1 MSNTVIVLVVL
12 ALVLGIGIVL
22 YNRLVAGRN
31 AVQNAFRQIDVQ
43 LKRRLDLIPNLVESV
58 KGYMKFEQE
67 TLEKVIQARNA
78 ALKAGSTEEVF
89 AANAALGQ
97 ATKGLFGLMESY
109 PELKAQGNVAQLM
122 EELASTENRI
132 AFARQHYNDMVNA
145 QNDRIQQFPGN
156 LLAGP
161 FGFRQEVYWELDEAE
176 KAIAAAPP
184 KVSL

>member
-1 MSNTVIVLVVL
+1 MSSMLIVLAVV
-12 ALVLGIGIVL
+12 AAAAGIAVVL

-58 KGYMKFEQE
+58 KGYMKFEQD
-67 TLEKVIQARNA
+67 TLEKVVQARNA

-97 ATKGLFGLMESY
+97 ATRGLFGLMEAY
-109 PELKAQGNVAQLM
+109 PDLKTQGNVAQLM
-122 EELASTENRI
+122 EELATTENKI

-145 QNDRIQQFPGN
+145 QNDRVQQFPSN
-156 LLAGP
+156 LLATP
-161 FGFRQEVYWELDEAE
+161 FGFSTELYWELEEAE
-176 KAIAAAPP
+176 KTAALAAP
-184 KVSL
+184 KVAF